1 MPTSLEE
8 DDEKLIL
15 EYEKAISLSEIG
27 YRLVLER
34 DVDEIFVNNHNEEW
48 IISWNGNIDIS
59 FCFDFYAVI
68 TYISDYYGK
77 DDSGTLHHIKQ
88 ALKHANNDDLKSRLS
103 LVAQTFQ
110 THRQIGE
117 CEAYFRILPQLHLK
131 DSNVETVFVATGFL
145 KNMSKFLKA
154 IKEEEAK
161 TSWG

>member
-1 MPTSLEE
+1 MAKMTLEHCTILN
-8 DDEKLIL
+8 KL
-15 EYEKAISLSEIG
+15 
-27 YRLVLER
+27 
-34 DVDEIFVNNHNEEW
+34 
-48 IISWNGNIDIS
+48 
-59 FCFDFYAVI
+59 
-68 TYISDYYGK
+68 
-77 DDSGTLHHIKQ
+77 
-88 ALKHANNDDLKSRLS
+88 HANNDDLKSRLS